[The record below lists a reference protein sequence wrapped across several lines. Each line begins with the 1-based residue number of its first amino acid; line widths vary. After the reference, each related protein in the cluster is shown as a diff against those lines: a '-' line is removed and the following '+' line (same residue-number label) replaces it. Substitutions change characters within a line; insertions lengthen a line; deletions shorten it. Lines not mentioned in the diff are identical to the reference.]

1 MMGDD
6 RFEYNLRAVRELLVA
21 AYSVDELR
29 ALVDYDEELGQLRHE
44 FSPNDAILDLADK
57 TIDYC
62 LRYLILDY
70 LLELVKGERPAQYTR
85 FEGELRRDR
94 G

>member
-1 MMGDD
+1 MRGDD
-6 RFEYNLRAVRELLVA
+6 RLDYNLRAIRELVVA
-21 AYSVDELR
+21 AYAVDELR
-29 ALVDYDEELGQLRHE
+29 ALVDYDEELGPLCHE

-62 LRYLILDY
+62 LRYLLMDHFLD
-70 LLELVKGERPAQYTR
+70 LVEAERPARYAC
-85 FEGELRRDR
+85 FEGRLRRER